1 MKKLLFSILWTILPL
16 SIFAQINIPRQ
27 EVYYNVNYHWGI
39 IDVMIARGVVTIE
52 TDGNKFCGTLD
63 GTSIPW
69 EGHII
74 CVSDT
79 LHALMTPGGGQ
90 GLSSE
95 TVLYQN
101 GWYRRPHVGQFRS
114 NTYNPADPAIYKNT
128 NGQGEYDAS
137 NDSMEAIAVTTDMIA
152 MFYYAKEFD
161 FASMQPGW
169 NINLPIGG
177 EYEKKVHIT
186 YDGQGTYNT
195 NGVTYPT
202 YDFTFQYSYNGTMS
216 GYNVK
221 TKIGATQRVPMFFS
235 ASLPVGQVEMLWEP
249 SPN

>member
-1 MKKLLFSILWTILPL
+1 MKKFLFLIMALALPAAL
-16 SIFAQINIPRQ
+16 FAQVNIPRQ

-39 IDVMIARGVVTIE
+39 IDVMIAHGVVTVE
-52 TDGNKFCGTLD
+52 TDGNNFRGTLD

-69 EGHII
+69 DGHII

-79 LHALMTPGGGQ
+79 LQATMTPNAS
-90 GLSSE
+90 GLSAE
-95 TVLYQN
+95 YVDYQS
-101 GWYRRPHVGQFRS
+101 GWYRRPHVNQFRS
-114 NTYNPADPAIYKNT
+114 STYNPDDPAIYKNT
-128 NGQGEYDAS
+128 RGQGTYDAS

-169 NINLPIGG
+169 TATMPIGG
-177 EYEKKVHIT
+177 NYEKQVQIT
-186 YDGQGTYNT
+186 YEGTGTYST

-202 YDFTFQYSYNGTMS
+202 YDISFQYSYNGQMS

-221 TKIGATQRVPMFFS
+221 SKIGATERVPLFFS
-235 ASLPVGQVEMLWEP
+235 ASLPVGEVEMLWEP
-249 SPN
+249 AP